1 MIEWNLENL
10 TYFRTRIRQLL
21 KNEILPF

>member
-1 MIEWNLENL
+1 LKKILN
-10 TYFRTRIRQLL
+10 FRTRIRQLL